1 MAAFL
6 NALSLILLAALLGL
20 ELWTIA
26 MAHAQLSRLRR
37 RGALSSPFPSFDS
50 DIARTRTV
58 THFSLGLGALLVAVG
73 LVEIHTRSSPSPSFP
88 ARKPRPTGARPHPAS
103 LSLSTVAA
111 WLGIVAAL
119 QTLHTVDNLDVFL
132 ACGRTDVA
140 KHALARIMVV
150 NGVIAAFLALALVG
164 RTVYAP
170 SGTAVR
176 DTRRRL
182 SIPAGADALAFVV

>member
-6 NALSLILLAALLGL
+6 NVLSLILLAALLGL

-26 MAHAQLSRLRR
+26 MAHAQLTRLRR
-37 RGALSSPFPSFDS
+37 RGAPSSPFPSFDS

-58 THFSLGLGALLVAVG
+58 THVSLGLGALLVAVG
-73 LVEIHTRSSPSPSFP
+73 LVEIHTRPSPS
-88 ARKPRPTGARPHPAS
+88 RKPRPTGARPHPAS